1 MKHLFNNLSQEE
13 KNRILEM
20 HQPNKEVLNEQ
31 LRGLGSNVGARIKQG
46 AKSVATVGSRLGAA
60 LGGKQETMKNAGLE
74 GKRSYA
80 MSTAKTLYD
89 NLMATSANLKKN
101 QADPN
106 KMGDYK
112 DEAEDFNKQVEALT
126 AFLDDMTSQ
135 FNAKMA
141 GLNIN
146 YQTGAQKAASAPEPA
161 PRPEPQTKT
170 PNPDAG
176 IGIA

>member
-1 MKHLFNNLSQEE
+1 MKHLFNNLSEDE

-20 HQPNKEVLNEQ
+20 HQPNKQVLDEQ

-46 AKSVATVGSRLGAA
+46 AKSIATVGSRLGAA
-60 LGGKQETMKNAGLE
+60 LGGKQDQMKNAGLE

-135 FNAKMA
+135 FNSKMA

-146 YQTGAQKAASAPEPA
+146 YQTGAQKAAPA
-161 PRPEPQTKT
+161 PAAQPEPQTKT

-176 IGIA
+176 TGIA